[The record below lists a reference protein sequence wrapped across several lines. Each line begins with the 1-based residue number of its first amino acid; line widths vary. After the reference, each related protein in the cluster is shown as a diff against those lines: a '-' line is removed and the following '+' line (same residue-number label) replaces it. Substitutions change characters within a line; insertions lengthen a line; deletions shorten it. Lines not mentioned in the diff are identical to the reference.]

1 MTAMLRESYHHGDLR
16 NALLGAALDLVRET
30 GSTRFPLRDLADRV
44 GVTQPAIY
52 RHFDDLS
59 DLLSTLCRDG
69 FTVFAEIERRVMAES
84 QDPWIQLQGLIRAYI
99 RFCTGNPGYFRI
111 MFDSGIANQPENIA
125 RAQPTFQIIVDT
137 IAKTDTDNGSSCAF
151 EKAVALW
158 AAMHGISALMLS
170 GQLGAVLSKPERAAR
185 LEKAVADL
193 IERGLGGPSA

>member
-1 MTAMLRESYHHGDLR
+1 MTAMLRESYHHGNLR
-16 NALLGAALDLVRET
+16 NALLAAALDLIRET
-30 GSTRFPLRDLADRV
+30 GSTRFPMRDLAERV

-52 RHFDDLS
+52 RHFADLN

-69 FTVFAEIERRVMAES
+69 FAIFAEIERRVMADNR
-84 QDPWIQLQGLIRAYI
+84 DPWSQLRGLIRAYI
-99 RFCTGNPGYFRI
+99 RFSTGNPGYFRI
-111 MFDSGIANQPENIA
+111 MFDSGIANRPENIA

-137 IAKTDTDNGSSCAF
+137 IAKTDNGQTCAF
-151 EKAVALW
+151 EKAVAFW

-193 IERGLGGPSA
+193 IERGLGGPSV